1 MRLGSAVI
9 SVTPAER
16 YANAVGNCWPLAIM
30 PAPGELLSS
39 WLHRLSY
46 ANGVPPHY
54 FGALLGA
61 PGENWSARLDRALPD
76 RILQLLGERTHIP
89 LEDITA
95 LTVAPDALA
104 GLRLPL
110 RPGSQQTCVPE
121 RQVTWL
127 QFCPACLAEDETP
140 YFRRGWSLA
149 TRVSCFRHGCRLR
162 DRCPSCGQGLAP
174 FSQKRLVPHQI
185 CASCGAALCK
195 RTRPAADGVRRLERL
210 IDDLLRLH
218 AAGHLMAEGR
228 SLPDLLGSACFQ
240 FGKQRM
246 SIARLPHRDRYH
258 LFRQLTEGRST
269 PFGKRKSPAIFYW
282 KRVAQASPAWS
293 GLLTSFGD
301 AVLPRPKAGPCPTT
315 AGPNLADLVQAAARL
330 HQKRQAL

>member
-1 MRLGSAVI
+1 MSFGPSGV

-16 YANAVGNCWPLAIM
+16 YASAAGSCWPVSIM

-39 WLHRLSY
+39 WLHRLAY
-46 ANGVPPHY
+46 ANGIPPHY
-54 FGALLGA
+54 FGVLLGA
-61 PGENWSARLDRALPD
+61 PGENWSACLDRALPD
-76 RILQLLGERTHIP
+76 RILQFLGEHTSISP
-89 LEDITA
+89 EDIAA
-95 LTVAPDALA
+95 LTIAPDPLA
-104 GLRLPL
+104 RLRLPL
-110 RPGSQQTCVPE
+110 RASPQQSCARRT
-121 RQVTWL
+121 QATWL

-149 TRVSCFRHGCRLR
+149 TRVTCLRHGCRLR
-162 DRCPSCGQGLAP
+162 DRCPSCGRGLVP

-185 CASCGAALCK
+185 CALCGATLCK
-195 RTRPAADGVRRLERL
+195 RTRPAAGRVQRLERL

-246 SIARLPHRDRYH
+246 SIARLPHRDRYL
-258 LFRQLTEGRST
+258 LFLQLTEGRST
-269 PFGKRKSPAIFYW
+269 PFGTRKSPAIFYW
-282 KRVAQASPAWS
+282 KRVAQAAPAWS

-330 HQKRQAL
+330 HQKRQTL

>member
-1 MRLGSAVI
+1 MRFGPTGI

-16 YANAVGNCWPLAIM
+16 YEGAAGNRWPMSIM

-39 WLHRLSY
+39 WLHRLAY
-46 ANGVPPHY
+46 ANGIPPHY

-61 PGENWSARLDRALPD
+61 PGQNWSARLDRAMPD
-76 RILQLLGERTHIP
+76 RILQFLGEHTHIP
-89 LEDITA
+89 LEDIA
-95 LTVAPDALA
+95 ALNIAPDPLTV
-104 GLRLPL
+104 LRLPL
-110 RPGSQQTCVPE
+110 RPGSQQTCVPG

-162 DRCPSCGQGLAP
+162 DRCPSCGRGLAP

-185 CASCGAALCK
+185 CALCGAALCK
-195 RTRPAADGVRRLERL
+195 RTRPASDAVQRLERL

-218 AAGHLMAEGR
+218 TAGLRMAAGR
-228 SLPDLLGSACFQ
+228 SLSDLLGSACFQ

-258 LFRQLTEGRST
+258 LLRQLTVGRST
-269 PFGKRKSPAIFYW
+269 PFGTRRSSAIAYW
-282 KRVAQASPAWS
+282 RRAAQAAPAWR
-293 GLLTSFGD
+293 GLITSFSD
-301 AVLPRPKAGPCPTT
+301 AVLPRPKAEPCSTT

-330 HQKRQAL
+330 HQEQQAL

>member
-1 MRLGSAVI
+1 MRLGSAGI

-16 YANAVGNCWPLAIM
+16 YANAVGNCWPVAIM

-39 WLHRLSY
+39 WLHRLAY

-76 RILQLLGERTHIP
+76 RILLLLGEHTHIP
-89 LEDITA
+89 LEDIAA
-95 LTVAPDALA
+95 LTVAPDPLA
-104 GLRLPL
+104 RLRLPL
-110 RPGSQQTCVPE
+110 RPGSQQTCAPG

-127 QFCPACLAEDETP
+127 QFCPACLADDETP
-140 YFRRGWSLA
+140 YFRKGWSLA

-174 FSQKRLVPHQI
+174 FSLTRLVPHQF
-185 CASCGAALCK
+185 CALCGATLCK
-195 RTRPAADGVRRLERL
+195 PTRPATNGVRRLEHL
-210 IDDLLRLH
+210 IDDLLCLH
-218 AAGHLMAEGR
+218 AVGYRMAEGR

-240 FGKQRM
+240 FGKQHM
-246 SIARLPHRDRYH
+246 SIARLSHPDRYQ
-258 LFRQLTEGRST
+258 LLRQMTEGRST
-269 PFGKRKSPAIFYW
+269 PFVKRRSSAIIFW
-282 KRVAQASPAWS
+282 KRVAQFAPAWS
-293 GLLTSFGD
+293 GLITSFTD
-301 AVLPRPKAGPCPTT
+301 AVLPRPKTGPCSTT

>member
-1 MRLGSAVI
+1 MMFGPPKI

-16 YANAVGNCWPLAIM
+16 YANAVGNCWPVAIM

-39 WLHRLSY
+39 WLHRLAY
-46 ANGVPPHY
+46 ANGVPPRY

-76 RILQLLGERTHIP
+76 RILRLLGEHTHIP
-89 LEDITA
+89 LEDIAA
-95 LTVAPDALA
+95 LTVAPDPLA
-104 GLRLPL
+104 VLRLPL
-110 RPGSQQTCVPE
+110 RPGSQQTCAPG

-140 YFRRGWSLA
+140 YFHRDWGLA

-185 CASCGAALCK
+185 CAWCGAALCK
-195 RTRPAADGVRRLERL
+195 RTRPATNGIRRLERL
-210 IDDLLRLH
+210 IDDLLRLQ
-218 AAGHLMAEGR
+218 AAGHRMAEGR

-240 FGKQRM
+240 FSRRPM
-246 SIARLPHRDRYH
+246 SIARLSHRDRYQ
-258 LFRQLTEGRST
+258 LFQKLAEGRST
-269 PFGKRKSPAIFYW
+269 PFEKRRSSAIIYW
-282 KRVAQASPAWS
+282 KRVAQVAPAWG
-293 GLLTSFGD
+293 GLVTSFTD
-301 AVLPRPKAGPCPTT
+301 AVLPRPKAVPCPTT
-315 AGPNLADLVQAAARL
+315 AGKDLADLVQAAARL

>member
-1 MRLGSAVI
+1 MRFGPTEI
-9 SVTPAER
+9 SVTSAER
-16 YANAVGNCWPLAIM
+16 YESVAGSRWPVSIM

-39 WLHRLSY
+39 WLHRLAY
-46 ANGVPPHY
+46 ANGIPPHY

-61 PGENWSARLDRALPD
+61 PGQNWSARLDRAMPD
-76 RILQLLGERTHIP
+76 RILQFLGEHTHIP
-89 LEDITA
+89 LEDIAA
-95 LTVAPDALA
+95 LTIAPDPLTV
-104 GLRLPL
+104 LRLPL
-110 RPGSQQTCVPE
+110 RPGSQQTCAPG

-127 QFCPACLAEDETP
+127 QFCPACLAENETP

-185 CASCGAALCK
+185 CAWCGAALCK
-195 RTRPAADGVRRLERL
+195 RTRPAANGVRRLERL

-218 AAGHLMAEGR
+218 AAGHRMAEGR

-246 SIARLPHRDRYH
+246 SIARLSHRDRYH
-258 LFRQLTEGRST
+258 LLRQLTEGRST
-269 PFGKRKSPAIFYW
+269 PFGTRRSPAISYW
-282 KRVAQASPAWS
+282 KRVVQAAPAWS
-293 GLLTSFGD
+293 GLVTSFSV
-301 AVLPRPKAGPCPTT
+301 AVLPRPKAGPCSTT
-315 AGPNLADLVQAAARL
+315 AGPHLADLVQAAARL
-330 HQKRQAL
+330 DQQRQAL

>member
-1 MRLGSAVI
+1 MMFGPPKI

-16 YANAVGNCWPLAIM
+16 YANAVGNCWPVAIM

-39 WLHRLSY
+39 WLHRLAY
-46 ANGVPPHY
+46 ANGVPPRY

-76 RILQLLGERTHIP
+76 RILRLLGEHTHIP
-89 LEDITA
+89 LEDIAA
-95 LTVAPDALA
+95 LTVAPGPLA
-104 GLRLPL
+104 VLRLPL
-110 RPGSQQTCVPE
+110 RPGSQQTCAPG

-140 YFRRGWSLA
+140 YFRRDWGLA

-185 CASCGAALCK
+185 CAWCGAALCK
-195 RTRPAADGVRRLERL
+195 RTRPATNGIRRLERL
-210 IDDLLRLH
+210 IDDLLRLQ
-218 AAGHLMAEGR
+218 AAGHRMAEGR

-240 FGKQRM
+240 FSRRPM
-246 SIARLPHRDRYH
+246 SIARLSHRDRYQ
-258 LFRQLTEGRST
+258 LFQKLAEGRST
-269 PFGKRKSPAIFYW
+269 PFEKRRSSAIIYW
-282 KRVAQASPAWS
+282 KRVAQVAPAWG
-293 GLLTSFGD
+293 GLVTSFTD
-301 AVLPRPKAGPCPTT
+301 AVLPQPKAEPCSIT
-315 AGPNLADLVQAAARL
+315 AGPNLVDLVQAAARL
-330 HQKRQAL
+330 DQQRQAL

>member
-1 MRLGSAVI
+1 MRFGSTGI
-9 SVTPAER
+9 SVKPAER
-16 YANAVGNCWPLAIM
+16 YANAAGNCWPVAIM

-39 WLHRLSY
+39 WLHRLAY

-76 RILQLLGERTHIP
+76 RILRLLGEHTHIP
-89 LEDITA
+89 LEDIAA
-95 LTVAPDALA
+95 LTIAPDPLA
-104 GLRLPL
+104 RLRLPL
-110 RPGSQQTCVPE
+110 RASPQQSCAPKT
-121 RQVTWL
+121 QATWL

-185 CASCGAALCK
+185 CALCGAALYK

-218 AAGHLMAEGR
+218 AAGHRLAEGR

-240 FGKQRM
+240 FGGKRV
-246 SIARLPHRDRYH
+246 SIARLSHRDRYQQ
-258 LFRQLTEGRST
+258 LRQMTEGRST
-269 PFGKRKSPAIFYW
+269 PFGKRRSPAIFYW
-282 KRVAQASPAWS
+282 KRVAQAAPAWS
-293 GLLTSFGD
+293 GLVTSFSD

-315 AGPNLADLVQAAARL
+315 AGPNLADLIQAAARL
-330 HQKRQAL
+330 DQQRQAL

>member
-1 MRLGSAVI
+1 MRFGPTGI

-16 YANAVGNCWPLAIM
+16 YESAAGNRWPVSIM

-39 WLHRLSY
+39 WLHRLAY
-46 ANGVPPHY
+46 ANGIPPRY

-76 RILQLLGERTHIP
+76 RILLVLGEHTHKP
-89 LEDITA
+89 LEDIAA
-95 LTVAPDALA
+95 LTIAPDALA
-104 GLRLPL
+104 RLRLPL
-110 RPGSQQTCVPE
+110 RPGSQQTCAP
-121 RQVTWL
+121 RTQATWL

-140 YFRRGWSLA
+140 FFRRGWSLA
-149 TRVSCFRHGCRLR
+149 TRLSCFRHGCRLR
-162 DRCPSCGQGLAP
+162 DRCPSCGHGLAP

-195 RTRPAADGVRRLERL
+195 RTRPAAAGARHLERL

-218 AAGHLMAEGR
+218 AAGHRMAEGR

-240 FGKQRM
+240 FGRRPM
-246 SIARLPHRDRYH
+246 SIARLPHRDRYQ
-258 LFRQLTEGRST
+258 LFQQLAEGRST
-269 PFGKRKSPAIFYW
+269 PFGKRRSPAISYW
-282 KRVAQASPAWS
+282 KRVIQAAPTWS
-293 GLLTSFGD
+293 GLVTSFSD

-315 AGPNLADLVQAAARL
+315 AGPDLADLVQAAARL
-330 HQKRQAL
+330 HQTRQAL

>member
-1 MRLGSAVI
+1 MRFGPTGI

-16 YANAVGNCWPLAIM
+16 YEGAAGNRWPMSIM

-39 WLHRLSY
+39 WLHRLAY
-46 ANGVPPHY
+46 ANGIPPHY

-61 PGENWSARLDRALPD
+61 PGQNWSARLDRAMPD
-76 RILQLLGERTHIP
+76 RILQFLGEHTHIP
-89 LEDITA
+89 LEDIAA
-95 LTVAPDALA
+95 LTIAPDPLA
-104 GLRLPL
+104 RLRLPL
-110 RPGSQQTCVPE
+110 RASPQQSCAPKT
-121 RQVTWL
+121 QATWL

-185 CASCGAALCK
+185 CAWCGAALCK
-195 RTRPAADGVRRLERL
+195 RTRPATNGVRRLERL

-218 AAGHLMAEGR
+218 AAGHRMAEGR

-269 PFGKRKSPAIFYW
+269 PFGTRRSPAISYW
-282 KRVAQASPAWS
+282 KRVAQAAPAWS
-293 GLLTSFGD
+293 GLVTSFSD
-301 AVLPRPKAGPCPTT
+301 AVLPRPKAGPCSTT
-315 AGPNLADLVQAAARL
+315 AGPHLADLVQAAARL
-330 HQKRQAL
+330 HQQRQVP

>member
-1 MRLGSAVI
+1 MRLGPSGI

-16 YANAVGNCWPLAIM
+16 YANAVGSRWPVSTM

-39 WLHRLSY
+39 WLHRLAY

-76 RILQLLGERTHIP
+76 RILRLLGEHTHIP

-95 LTVAPDALA
+95 LTVTPDPLA

-110 RPGSQQTCVPE
+110 RPGSQQTCAPG

-140 YFRRGWSLA
+140 YFRQDWSLA

-185 CASCGAALCK
+185 CALCGTALCK
-195 RTRPAADGVRRLERL
+195 RTRPATNGVRRLERL

-218 AAGHLMAEGR
+218 AAGHRMAEGR
-228 SLPDLLGSACFQ
+228 SLPDQLGSACFQ
-240 FGKQRM
+240 FGKQSV
-246 SIARLPHRDRYH
+246 SIARLPHRDRYQ
-258 LFRQLTEGRST
+258 LFLQFTEGRST
-269 PFGKRKSPAIFYW
+269 PFGTRRSSAIIYW
-282 KRVAQASPAWS
+282 KRVAQVAPAWG
-293 GLLTSFGD
+293 GLVTSFSD
-301 AVLPRPKAGPCPTT
+301 AVLPRPKAGPCSNT

-330 HQKRQAL
+330 DQQRQAL